1 MRRVRDS
8 LASRAGLRWG
18 LIVLAGALVLAA
30 INIWWVV
37 EYRHGYPFNVD
48 EYGYTGIGLNDWLG
62 FKENGIHGW
71 WEAVQQQT
79 PNAPLLPAL
88 TSVVLIFSPGLMQG
102 FGVLIAIAIVQ
113 VMLSYG
119 IGARVAGPRLGAL
132 AALAVATSE
141 GLILF
146 TREYI
151 FALPTAAALSAAVF
165 ALLRSDGF
173 RKPWWSA
180 AVGASVGLM
189 LLSRT
194 MSVAF
199 IPGIAVAAILVIL
212 IRGRGSY
219 LLRLGNFGIAVTFG
233 FLVSITWYWRNL
245 KPVYEY
251 LTNFGYGEQA
261 QYYGAEHSAL
271 SWARFKAVLEIM
283 LRTDLLAPLAA
294 LVLIALVVL
303 AVVAV
308 RRVVDADDRR
318 AALLHIAGSDTF
330 AIALVFVAGFAALM
344 SSRNGG
350 DGFTF
355 PLSVLLP
362 PLAVAAL
369 RYVKR
374 AVVPVAALVAVIGL
388 VNLVSTANLSES
400 LSKNRQID
408 VPALGMVSWVNGEP
422 HAVQA
427 VRVQV
432 PGPADRFT
440 EAERGWLK
448 LDEELADVLTEP
460 IGPEHTMPY
469 VIAFASRNRVISSNS
484 VGIATLLDHHAH
496 LLYAQLNAEPN
507 DSVATYGK
515 ELSAPEFG
523 QPSVLITMSTN
534 AGDFPPLVSQS
545 KAVEAAKECGF
556 HRVREFTTPDG
567 RGVYVWA
574 RSGPV
579 RPC

>member
-1 MRRVRDS
+1 M
-8 LASRAGLRWG
+8 SRLKQLDARWRWG
-18 LIVLAGALVLAA
+18 LIVLAGALLIAA
-30 INIWWVV
+30 VNVWWVV

-62 FKENGIHGW
+62 FKEHGIHGW
-71 WEAVQQQT
+71 WEAAQQQT

-102 FGVLIAIAIVQ
+102 FGVLIAIAVVQ

-119 IGARVAGPRLGAL
+119 IGSRIAGPRLGAL

-146 TREYI
+146 TREFI
-151 FALPTAAALSAAVF
+151 FALPTATALSAAVF

-199 IPGIAVAAILVIL
+199 IPGIAVAAVLVIL
-212 IRGRGSY
+212 IRGRESY
-219 LLRLGNFGIAVTFG
+219 LLRFGNLGIAVTFG

-245 KPVYEY
+245 EPVYEY
-251 LTNFGYGEQA
+251 LTSFGYGEQA
-261 QYYGAEHSAL
+261 QYYGAEHSAV

-283 LRTDLLAPLAA
+283 LHTDLLAPLAV
-294 LVLIALVVL
+294 LVLIALVTL

-308 RRVVDADDRR
+308 RRVIDADDRR
-318 AALLHIAGSDTF
+318 AALLHIGGSDAFTVV
-330 AIALVFVAGFAALM
+330 IVVVAGFAALM

-369 RYVKR
+369 RYARR
-374 AVVPVAALVAVIGL
+374 AVIPAAILVATIGL

-400 LSKNRQID
+400 LSKIRQVEFPI
-408 VPALGMVSWVNGEP
+408 LGMVPWVNGEP

-432 PGPADRFT
+432 PGPTNRFT
-440 EAERGWLK
+440 GAERGWLK

-469 VIAFASRNRVISSNS
+469 VVAFASRNRVISSNS
-484 VGIATLLDHHAH
+484 VGVSTLLDHHAH

-507 DSVATYGK
+507 DSVATYAK
-515 ELSAPEFG
+515 ELTAPEFG
-523 QPSVLITMSTN
+523 QPSVLITMSTD
-534 AGDFPPLVSQS
+534 AGDFPPLVTQS
-545 KAVEAAKECGF
+545 KAVGAAKKCGF
-556 HRVREFTTPDG
+556 HKVREFATPDD

-579 RPC
+579 SPC